1 MSEKLRIRPAHLS
14 VLKQAPLFNGL
25 SEEILRQ
32 AAGYFIPRNFEVDEF
47 LFLEGDPAKVYFL
60 LLSGKVKILQTS
72 IDGEQVILHLLGP
85 GDIVGALPTLGT
97 GNYPGS
103 AQAIEP
109 VEAGSIQ
116 ADGFE
121 ELLCHYPTICL
132 NLLRFATAKLQ
143 ETHKRLR
150 EISTERVE
158 RRIARTL
165 SRLAAQV
172 GKQVSKGILIDA
184 PLSRQDLAEMT
195 GTTLYTVSRTL
206 KSWERDGIVTTGRRR
221 VVIHKPHRLAAIGE
235 DLPT

>member
-1 MSEKLRIRPAHLS
+1 LSDTLRLQSAHIGG
-14 VLKQAPLFNGL
+14 LKEAPLFRGL
-25 SEEILRQ
+25 PEEVLQ
-32 AAGYFIPRNFEVDEF
+32 DVAGYFTPRKYDVDEF
-47 LFLEGDPAKVYFL
+47 LFLEGDSATVYFL
-60 LLSGKVKILQTS
+60 LLTGKVKILQTS

-97 GNYPGS
+97 GDYPGS

-109 VEAGSIQ
+109 LQAGSIQ
-116 ADGFE
+116 ADRFE
-121 ELLCHYPTICL
+121 ELLCDYPTICL

-150 EISTERVE
+150 EMSTERVE

-172 GKQVSKGILIDA
+172 GKRVTNGILVDA

-206 KSWERDGIVTTGRRR
+206 KSWERDGIVTTGRKE
-221 VVIHKPHRLAAIGE
+221 VVILKPHNLAAIGE
-235 DLPT
+235 DLPI